1 MKVCLVMPPMP
12 FGKAPIAPLALE
24 YLAALTKRAMPDAE
38 IELLDGTFTSISPE
52 DIDADL
58 VGISCKTATVTWGYQ
73 LADALRNKGIPVVL
87 GGKHPTVL
95 PEEAKAHSDAVVVG
109 EAESVWNDVLQD
121 AKRGSL
127 KSVYCGEPL
136 PLDNVPL
143 PLRDIITGPYR
154 IDAIFTSRGCPY
166 KCSFCSSREFYGKAI
181 RHRPIDD
188 VVKEIETSVRDI
200 YLNADENVWVGD
212 IQRAIDLFTA
222 LKGSKKSWFGYG
234 DLRTVQTSQGDE
246 LLKAAKE
253 SGLTS
258 LWVGWESF
266 SDEGVKML
274 NAEEKMGRSREDAI
288 KKVKGHGIDVTLQ
301 VMFGGRADTLV
312 EFEKAVEISDR
323 LGVHVHPSLL
333 VPYPGTDLYKEYEPF
348 LFKEMGWEL
357 YDGAH
362 AVFDHPLPE
371 MTPEVREERFYQV
384 SLELLSLG
392 KLFKHLLDIPLT
404 GFPAT
409 HVASIMRQLP
419 VRRGMKLAYKEWQ
432 RRVKT

>member
-1 MKVCLVMPPMP
+1 
-12 FGKAPIAPLALE
+12 
-24 YLAALTKRAMPDAE
+24 
-38 IELLDGTFTSISPE
+38 
-52 DIDADL
+52 
-58 VGISCKTATVTWGYQ
+58 
-73 LADALRNKGIPVVL
+73 
-87 GGKHPTVL
+87 
-95 PEEAKAHSDAVVVG
+95 
-109 EAESVWNDVLQD
+109 
-121 AKRGSL
+121 
-127 KSVYCGEPL
+127 
-136 PLDNVPL
+136 LDNVPF
-143 PLRDIITGPYR
+143 PLRDIIAGPYR

-166 KCSFCSSREFYGKAI
+166 NCSFCSSRKFYGKAI

-188 VVKEIETSVRDI
+188 VVEEIETCVGDI

-212 IQRAIDLFTA
+212 IQRAIDLFIA
-222 LKGSKKSWFGYG
+222 LKGLKKSWFGYG

-274 NAEEKMGRSREDAI
+274 NAAEKMGRSREDAI
-288 KKVKGHGIDVTLQ
+288 KKVKDHGIDVTLQ
-301 VMFGGRADTLV
+301 VMFGGRADTLT

-348 LFKEMGWEL
+348 LFKDKGWEY

-362 AVFDHPLPE
+362 AVFEHPLPE
-371 MTPEVREERFYQV
+371 MTPEAREERFYQV

-419 VRRGMKLAYKEWQ
+419 VRRGMKLAYKEW
-432 RRVKT
+432 KIKGKITADE